1 MKRALLIIIPIL
13 LVITYI
19 VYDAVNSHLAYKA
32 HMEAKETEKERIERD
47 VGTAVAQ
54 LIKRYSA
61 FDWVK
66 EIKSRKEFLSPI
78 LTVELEELCLTDR
91 PTLFIGT
98 IEDISTFDQEY
109 YVIKIRGVDTFR
121 ANYEL
126 ALKCAK
132 EKVNTLLEEH
142 PDLAEGVISG
152 VAVVANIDKIKT
164 VIVPG
169 YEGGK
174 EDIRI
179 GEGKSIDMVYIE
191 DIAAALL
198 LGM

>member
-19 VYDAVNSHLAYKA
+19 VYNAVNSHLAYKA
-32 HMEAKETEKERIERD
+32 KMEAKKAEKERIEKD

-66 EIKSRKEFLSPI
+66 EIESRKEFYSPI
-78 LTVELEELCLTDR
+78 LTVELEELWLTDR

-98 IEDISTFDQEY
+98 IEDISTFDQECY
-109 YVIKIRGVDTFR
+109 MIKIKGAGQIRG
-121 ANYEL
+121 NYEL
-126 ALKCAK
+126 ALKCPK
-132 EKVNTLLEEH
+132 QKVNSLLEEH
-142 PDLAEGVISG
+142 PDLAEGVVSG

-169 YEGGK
+169 YDGGK
-174 EDIRI
+174 EDLRI

-191 DIAAALL
+191 DIGALL
-198 LGM
+198 

>member
-1 MKRALLIIIPIL
+1 MKRALLIIIPII
-13 LVITYI
+13 LVITGI
-19 VYDAVNSHLAYKA
+19 VYNAVNSHLAYKTK
-32 HMEAKETEKERIERD
+32 MEAKKAEKERIEKN
-47 VGTAVAQ
+47 VSAAVAH
-54 LIKRYSA
+54 LIKRYSP

-66 EIKSRKEFLSPI
+66 EIKGRKEFDPI
-78 LTVELEELCLTDR
+78 LTVELEKLWLNDR

-109 YVIKIRGVDTFR
+109 YMIKIQGVGTVR

-132 EKVNTLLEEH
+132 QKVNSLLQAH
-142 PDLAEGVISG
+142 PDLSEGVTSG
-152 VAVVANIDKIKT
+152 VAIVANIDKIKT

-169 YEGGK
+169 YDGGK
-174 EDIRI
+174 ENIRI

-191 DIAAALL
+191 DIAALL
-198 LGM
+198 LAM

>member
-13 LVITYI
+13 LVITGI
-19 VYDAVNSHLAYKA
+19 VYNVVNSHLAYKA
-32 HMEAKETEKERIERD
+32 EMEAKIAEKERIKKD
-47 VGTAVAQ
+47 VSTAVAQ

-66 EIKSRKEFLSPI
+66 DIESRKDKEFGDPI
-78 LTVELEELCLTDR
+78 LTVELEQLWLTDR

-109 YVIKIRGVDTFR
+109 YMIKFQGFDGVR

-126 ALKCAK
+126 ALKCPK
-132 EKVNTLLEEH
+132 QKVNSLLEEH
-142 PDLAEGVISG
+142 PDLAEGVTSG

-169 YEGGK
+169 YDGGK
-174 EDIRI
+174 ENIRI
-179 GEGKSIDMVYIE
+179 GEGKSIDMIYIE
-191 DIAAALL
+191 DIYFAWL
-198 LGM
+198 

>member
-13 LVITYI
+13 LLITGI
-19 VYDAVNSHLAYKA
+19 VYNTVNSHFAYKSK
-32 HMEAKETEKERIERD
+32 MEAKKAKKERIAKD
-47 VGTAVAQ
+47 VSTAVAQ

-66 EIKSRKEFLSPI
+66 DIESRKEFGDPI
-78 LTVELEELCLTDR
+78 LTVELEQLWLTDR

-109 YVIKIRGVDTFR
+109 YMIKFQGFDGVR

-126 ALKCAK
+126 ALKCPK
-132 EKVNTLLEEH
+132 QKVNSLLEEH
-142 PDLAEGVISG
+142 PDLAEGVTSG

-169 YEGGK
+169 YDGGK
-174 EDIRI
+174 ENIRI

-191 DIAAALL
+191 DIAALL
-198 LGM
+198 LAM